1 MKKIHTHYDNLK
13 VSRSAPTEV
22 IRATYKVLAQK
33 YHPDRNPGDAEANR
47 IMKTINTSYEVL
59 SDPIKRQEHDQWVAQ
74 QELIPARAE
83 FSSIQTQGTSP
94 PPASPI
100 EEAAA
105 FGLSEEEIEYLGK
118 PVKAAR
124 YLQQHRISEEKLS
137 KAIGLGKIR
146 GVLCRGVLWV
156 QDRRIT

>member
-22 IRATYKVLAQK
+22 IRAAYKVLAQK
-33 YHPDRNPGDAEANR
+33 FHPDRNPGDSEADR

-59 SDPIKRQEHDQWVAQ
+59 SDPVKRQEHDQWVAQ
-74 QELIPARAE
+74 QELIAE
-83 FSSIQTQGTSP
+83 QAGFSSSQPKRAPHQ
-94 PPASPI
+94 PASPV
-100 EEAAA
+100 EEAAV

-118 PVKAAR
+118 PLKAAR
-124 YLQQHRISEEKLS
+124 YLKQYRISEDKLS

-156 QDRRIT
+156 QDRKIA

>member
-22 IRATYKVLAQK
+22 VRAAFKVLAQK
-33 YHPDRNPGDAEANR
+33 YHPDRNPGDSEAVR

-59 SDPIKRQEHDQWVAQ
+59 SDTVKRQEHDQWVAQ
-74 QELIPARAE
+74 QELIAVQTE
-83 FSSIQTQGTSP
+83 ISSSRPLRESP
-94 PPASPI
+94 PPSGPV

-105 FGLSEEEIEYLGK
+105 FGLSDEEIEYLGN
-118 PVKAAR
+118 PIKADR
-124 YLQQHRISEEKLS
+124 YLKLYGVSQDKLS
-137 KAIGLGKIR
+137 KAISLAKIR

-156 QDRRIT
+156 QHRKIA